1 MKDLND
7 LRIEIDK
14 ADSEMLNLLAKRLS
28 LVHQVGEYKKANNL
42 PPLQPQRWQQVL
54 EKLKLDAKKLNLNQ
68 QLVEDIWNL
77 VHEHALR
84 LEEGVIAEDQT
95 QTS

>member
-14 ADSEMLNLLAKRLS
+14 LDSEMLNLLAKRLS
-28 LVHQVGEYKKANNL
+28 LVQRVGEYKKANNL

-54 EKLKLDAKKLNLNQ
+54 EKLKLDAGELNLNQ
-68 QLVEDIWNL
+68 QLIEDVWNL
-77 VHEHALR
+77 IHEHALS
-84 LEEGVIAEDQT
+84 LEEGVIKSE
-95 QTS
+95 